1 MSSPLMLIN
10 APLLAAQAAAEEAG
24 SGTMSGAM
32 GGAAGPV
39 TAILPPSVD
48 DIGAAVSAGFAARGA
63 ETEAM
68 LAQLVMVRGLFAGT
82 VATSGLA
89 YTAMDGINE
98 AIVAL

>member
-24 SGTMSGAM
+24 TGSMAGTM

-48 DIGAAVSAGFAARGA
+48 DIGTALSAGFAARGA

-82 VATSGLA
+82 VASSGLA